1 MTTRPRLNGRN
12 GTIVALTLLVL
23 SVGLALWSIVA
34 NARATAAIAEEA
46 RDAARAS
53 QVMSALKDLETG
65 YRGYLLT
72 GEPGYLEPYEAAVAE
87 LGRLLAQPGA
97 DPALNTLV
105 DRKRIFAAKT
115 IDLRRTQG
123 TEEAIATVRTG
134 EGKLAM
140 DAVRAHV
147 DRVLRDSEARIADM
161 RAEDVF
167 RTRAFTAL
175 SILAALAA
183 CTWFAWLAISR
194 RREEVHTAEILQH
207 SEERFRSLIES
218 TAAIVWTTPPDGQL
232 RPPQPGWSAF
242 TGQTAAAIDD
252 FGWLD
257 AVDPTDRGPTV
268 AAWGEAVGGSK
279 LFRVEH
285 RIRRADGEWRWMAA
299 RATPVYEHGGGI
311 REWVGAHTD
320 VTERKQAELAIESA
334 REAAEAAN
342 QSKSQFL
349 ANMSHE
355 LRTPLSAV
363 IGYSEMLEEE
373 VEDLGQARLLVD
385 IGKIKSNAR
394 HLLSLIND
402 VLDISKIEAN
412 RMTTFAEEFGA
423 EALVRDVANTV
434 EALILQKDNTL
445 TLELAPGLGQ
455 MHTDQV
461 KLRQCLFNLLSN
473 ASKFTERGR
482 ITLHASREQDWL
494 TLRVTDTGIGMTEE
508 QLGRLFERFA
518 QADDSTTRRFGG
530 TGLGLAITRAFARLL
545 GGDVEVSST
554 FGQGTTFTI
563 RVPAI
568 MPDQPPEPEQPEADA
583 KPVPGR
589 ELVLVID
596 DDEAQRELLRRFLER
611 EGFAVQT
618 ASDGRAGLELAQS
631 LHPRA
636 ILLDVMM
643 PQMDG
648 WAVLEALKHTPET
661 ARIPVVMVT
670 FVNEQGLGRSLG
682 AADYVLKPV
691 QWDQLRRIVEQFR
704 DTEGDIMVVDDD
716 ADVRH
721 RMRTLLEKNGWTVVE
736 AENGQD
742 ALEKLDLAMPR
753 LVLLDLTMPVM
764 DGFSFLETLRRRPG
778 CADLPVVVLTARDLS
793 REDREALGS
802 ADRILAKTDT
812 SMKALAGEL
821 RALAPP
827 DHAPHEGHAR

>member
-1 MTTRPRLNGRN
+1 MSTHTTGHRSGRA
-12 GTIVALTLLVL
+12 GTIAAILLLAL
-23 SVGLALWSIVA
+23 SVGMALWSILA
-34 NARATAAIAEEA
+34 NARATAAMAEET
-46 RDAARAS
+46 RTAARAGS
-53 QVMSALKDLETG
+53 VLSALKDLETG
-65 YRGYLLT
+65 ERGYLLT
-72 GEPGYLEPYEAAVAE
+72 GDPSYLEPYDAAGTQLDHLFAE
-87 LGRLLAQPGA
+87 PGA
-97 DPALNTLV
+97 DPALATLV
-105 DRKRIFAAKT
+105 ARKRAFASRVV
-115 IDLRRTQG
+115 DQRRTQG
-123 TEEAIATVRTG
+123 SEAAIASVRTG
-134 EGKLAM
+134 EGKLSM
-140 DAVRAHV
+140 DAVRVHV
-147 DRVLRDSEARIADM
+147 DRVLHQSEDRIGRL
-161 RAEDVF
+161 RAEDTL
-167 RTRAFTAL
+167 RTRIFTAL
-175 SILAALAA
+175 SVLTALGA
-183 CTWFAWLAISR
+183 CTWFAWLALSR
-194 RREEVHTAEILQH
+194 RRQELATAATLQH

-232 RPPQPGWSAF
+232 RPPQPGWCAF
-242 TGQTAAAIDD
+242 TGQTPAALED

-257 AVDPTDRGPTV
+257 AVDPDDRGPTV
-268 AAWGEAVGGSK
+268 AAWSEAVRGNR

-299 RATPVYEHGGGI
+299 RATPVFEHGGAI

-320 VTERKQAELAIESA
+320 ITERKQAELALESA

-373 VEDLGQARLLVD
+373 VEDLGEERLLED

-412 RMTTFAEEFGA
+412 RMTTFAEEFDA
-423 EALVRDVANTV
+423 ATLVRDVANTV
-434 EALILQKDNTL
+434 ETLAQQKHNTF
-445 TLELAPGLGQ
+445 TLDAAPGLGR

-473 ASKFTERGR
+473 AAKFTERGR
-482 ITLHASREQDWL
+482 ITLHAARDGDWL
-494 TLRVTDTGIGMTEE
+494 TFQVQDTGIGMTEE

-545 GGDVEVSST
+545 GGEVEVAST
-554 FGQGTTFTI
+554 FGQGTIFTL
-563 RVPAI
+563 RVPAT
-568 MPDQPPEPEQPEADA
+568 MPEQPPEPEPEAEA
-583 KPVPGR
+583 KPMPGR

-596 DDEAQRELLRRFLER
+596 DDEAQRDLLRRFLER

-618 ASDGRAGLELAQS
+618 APDGRAGLELAQS
-631 LHPRA
+631 QHPRA

-643 PQMDG
+643 PHMDG
-648 WAVLEALKHTPET
+648 WAVLDALKHTPET

-682 AADYVLKPV
+682 AADYVLKPI
-691 QWDQLRRIVEQFR
+691 QWDRLRRIVEQFR

-721 RMRTLLEKNGWTVVE
+721 RMRSLLEKNGWTVVE

-742 ALEKLDLAMPR
+742 ALDKLELAMPR

-764 DGFSFLETLRRRPG
+764 DGFAFLETLRRRPG
-778 CADLPVVVLTARDLS
+778 CADLPVVVLTARDLT

-802 ADRILAKTDT
+802 ADRILTKGDT

-827 DHAPHEGHAR
+827 EGGHK